1 MILIPKRVEIY
12 NTSFYFTI
20 LINFFLIKLIK
31 SNYPINKKDTC
42 FVLNISVSVK
52 TALHKLSFLVNV

>member
-20 LINFFLIKLIK
+20 LINFFLIKK
-31 SNYPINKKDTC
+31 NYPINKKDTC

-52 TALHKLSFLVNV
+52 TALYKLSFLVNV